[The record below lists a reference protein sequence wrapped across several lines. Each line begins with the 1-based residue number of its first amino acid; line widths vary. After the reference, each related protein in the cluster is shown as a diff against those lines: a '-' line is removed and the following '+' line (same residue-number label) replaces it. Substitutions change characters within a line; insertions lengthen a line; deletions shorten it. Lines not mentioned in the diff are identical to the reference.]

1 MYSSHQASYLV
12 TASNCLGTLNC
23 SLGSLVWLTL
33 VSLQGWVML
42 GRGEGEDIGTT
53 MIMAD

>member
-1 MYSSHQASYLV
+1 M

-42 GRGEGEDIGTT
+42 GRGEGEDIDTT
-53 MIMAD
+53 MTMAD